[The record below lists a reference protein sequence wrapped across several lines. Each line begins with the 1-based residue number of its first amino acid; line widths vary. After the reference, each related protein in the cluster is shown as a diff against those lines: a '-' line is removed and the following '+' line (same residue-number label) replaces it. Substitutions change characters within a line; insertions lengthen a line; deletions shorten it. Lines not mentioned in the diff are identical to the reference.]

1 MTAGGRQQFGRRRRA
16 AVSSAASSAAEVAE
30 TAPAAAAA
38 RPLPSYQSLLA
49 EAAETSGAGTRP
61 SPGAGIRPSPGAGAS
76 GPDYVPTRIAPL
88 IGAGFVMFV
97 MDAAALAGTLQQSGI
112 GALIKTAPQLTALL
126 ADKSGGYGAA
136 AGLLVALTIL
146 RAGRTAMAVHFVLRF
161 FGAVS
166 LRGYALGG
174 VALGLAE
181 LAYDALETPGG
192 LSPGAAFIT
201 MANAVVAAVS
211 YRMFAGVR
219 AAAR

>member
-1 MTAGGRQQFGRRRRA
+1 MSAAPSGTRAFGRR
-16 AVSSAASSAAEVAE
+16 AASGPAASGR
-30 TAPAAAAA
+30 PAAAAA

-49 EAAETSGAGTRP
+49 EAADTPGAGARP
-61 SPGAGIRPSPGAGAS
+61 SPGAESG

-88 IGAGFVMFV
+88 IGAGFLMFV
-97 MDAAALAGTLQQSGI
+97 MDAAALAGTLQHSGI
-112 GALIKTAPQLTALL
+112 GALIKTAPQLSALL

-181 LAYDALETPGG
+181 LAYDMLETGGG